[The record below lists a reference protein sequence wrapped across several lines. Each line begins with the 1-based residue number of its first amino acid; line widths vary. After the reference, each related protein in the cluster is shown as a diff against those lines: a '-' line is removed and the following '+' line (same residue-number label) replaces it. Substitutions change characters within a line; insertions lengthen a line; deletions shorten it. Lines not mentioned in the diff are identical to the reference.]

1 MSKPK
6 DNVNN
11 LLAAIK
17 RQSTNATPEKATEEA
32 QPVKKPETK
41 QSARQEAPKAV
52 PSEKKVT
59 RRLGKPVQF
68 WMHDEEIKLV
78 RELSAWLAGQG
89 IRPSDSLVIRSVLR
103 LAKTGSGL
111 LEACSQAAK
120 LDGRLRHD

>member
-1 MSKPK
+1 MTKPK
-6 DNVNN
+6 DNVNS

-17 RQSTNATPEKATEEA
+17 RQPTSSTAEKVIEQA
-32 QPVKKPETK
+32 QPVKQPETRK
-41 QSARQEAPKAV
+41 PDRQETPKKV
-52 PSEKKVT
+52 VVEKKVK

-68 WMHDEEIKLV
+68 WMHDDDIKLI

-111 LEACSQAAK
+111 LE
-120 LDGRLRHD
+120 